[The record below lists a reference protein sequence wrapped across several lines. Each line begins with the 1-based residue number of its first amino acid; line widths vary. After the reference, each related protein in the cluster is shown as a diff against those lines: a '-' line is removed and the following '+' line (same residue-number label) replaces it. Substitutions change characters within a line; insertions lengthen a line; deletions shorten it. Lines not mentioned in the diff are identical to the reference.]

1 MMNKKI
7 VYAAVVATMFGL
19 GSSFASDVVAVEEP
33 KMASDAMYVDPY
45 YGQSTYKFDEAATK
59 KLLESKGAL
68 LQLKCNPKASITAMG
83 LTNVSDKLLSVGMAD
98 GSYEYNFDFRS
109 CALWVSNPTVSW
121 DYNKSITEKDAI
133 AKATD
138 FVQKGFLKGKIYDK
152 LGEAKVLYRNSNQP
166 MPYYDMQAGVRNESD
181 AVDYSDIVIV
191 DDAGSDEVIEKEYYS
206 FSIVFPYLVNGKQIY
221 NQWGGPAGLTV
232 EVSAN
237 GVMSAN
243 VQLLPFVA
251 IKKESE
257 KFTADEAV
265 AYVKRGG
272 NNPFYGAAQEIK
284 LDAPQRAFVLFSLW
298 RNNKNEM
305 YLSSGIRFGSSLK
318 TDVWAQQPYEMIISD
333 YKIGNPN
340 YTY

>member
-1 MMNKKI
+1 MNKKI
-7 VYAAVVATMFGL
+7 VYAAVLATMCGL

-33 KMASDAMYVDPY
+33 KMAADAMYVDPY
-45 YGQSTYKFDEAATK
+45 YGQSTYTFDEAATK
-59 KLLESKGAL
+59 KLVEEKWAL
-68 LQLKCNPKASITAMG
+68 LQLKCNPKAAISAMG
-83 LTNVSDKLLSVGMAD
+83 LTNISDKLLSVGLSD
-98 GSYEYNFDFRS
+98 GNFEYNFDFRNCS
-109 CALWVSNPTVSW
+109 LWANNPNTAW
-121 DYNKSITEKDAI
+121 DYSKSIKETDAI
-133 AKATD
+133 AKAKE
-138 FVQKGFLKGKIYDK
+138 FVQNGFLKGKIYDK

-191 DDAGSDEVIEKEYYS
+191 DDPSSDEVIEKEYYS
-206 FSIVFPYLVNGKQIY
+206 FSIIFPYLVNGKQIY

-257 KFTADEAV
+257 KLTADEAV

-272 NNPFYGAAQEIK
+272 NNPFYGVAQEVK
-284 LDAPQRAFVLFSLW
+284 LDAPKRAFVLFNLW
-298 RNNKNEM
+298 RNNKSEL
-305 YLSSGIRFGSSLK
+305 YLSSGIRFGSSIK
-318 TDVWAQQPYEMIISD
+318 PDMWAQQPYEMVISD